1 MTQKITAAN
10 IDDTALAKL
19 GYNGNSPSYP
29 PKLYSIFTT
38 DAAFANNGLN
48 RVPPSTTGYLKILG
62 DNYSSPMLVYVGNT
76 AATLVTV
83 TSSQELRVT
92 VPGIDGPLDY
102 YTVYVVK
109 PDGSYATK
117 HRGYRVFIAI

>member
-1 MTQKITAAN
+1 MTQKISAAN
-10 IDDTALAKL
+10 IDDEALNKL
-19 GYNGNSPSYP
+19 GYDANRSSFP
-29 PKLYSIFTT
+29 PKLYSVWTT
-38 DAAFANNGLN
+38 DNAFANNGLG
-48 RVPPSTTGYLKILG
+48 RIPPSTTGYIKILG

-83 TSSQELRVT
+83 QSTEELRVT
-92 VPGIDGPLDY
+92 LPGIAGPLDY

-117 HRGYRVFIAI
+117 HRGLRIFVGI

>member
-38 DAAFANNGLN
+38 DSAFANNGLN

-92 VPGIDGPLDY
+92 VPGIAGPLTY

-117 HRGYRVFIAI
+117 HQGYRVFVPI

>member
-1 MTQKITAAN
+1 MTQKISAAN

-19 GYNGNSPSYP
+19 GYDGNTPSYP

-38 DAAFANNGLN
+38 DAAFANNGLD

-62 DNYSSPMLVYVGNT
+62 DNFSSPMLVYVGNT

-83 TSSQELRVT
+83 QSSEELRVT
-92 VPGIDGPLDY
+92 IPGIDSPLDY

-117 HRGYRVFIAI
+117 HRGLRIFVPI

>member
-1 MTQKITAAN
+1 MTQKITADN

-19 GYNGNSPSYP
+19 GYDANRPSFP

-38 DAAFANNGLN
+38 NNVFANNGLN
-48 RVPPSTTGYLKILG
+48 RVPPSTIGYLKILG
-62 DNYSSPMLVYVGNT
+62 DNYSSPMLVYVGNV

-83 TSSQELRVT
+83 VSSEELNVT

-117 HRGYRVFIAI
+117 HRGYRVFVPI

>member
-1 MTQKITAAN
+1 MTQKISAAN
-10 IDDTALAKL
+10 IDDAALAKL
-19 GYNGNSPSYP
+19 GYDGNTPSYP
-29 PKLYSIFTT
+29 PKLYSIWTT
-38 DAAFANNGLN
+38 DSAFANNGLG
-48 RVPPSTTGYLKILG
+48 RVPPSTIGYLKILG

-83 TSSQELRVT
+83 QSSEELRVT
-92 VPGIDGPLDY
+92 IHGIDSPLDY

-117 HRGYRVFIAI
+117 HRGLRIFVPI

>member
-1 MTQKITAAN
+1 MTQKISAAN

-19 GYNGNSPSYP
+19 GYDGNTPSYP
-29 PKLYSIFTT
+29 PKLYSIWTT
-38 DAAFANNGLN
+38 DSAFANNGLN
-48 RVPPSTTGYLKILG
+48 RVSPSTTGYLKILG

-83 TSSQELRVT
+83 QSSEELRVT
-92 VPGIDGPLDY
+92 IPGIDGPIDY

-109 PDGSYATK
+109 PDGTYATK
-117 HRGYRVFIAI
+117 HRGLRVFVPI